1 MNTFPQDI
9 APLLAQF
16 AGPSGI
22 KKLGST
28 DKRNY
33 YATEKTLQLS
43 KKKNW
48 MPSYFR
54 PVSFSMA
61 RQCPIAGGFFH
72 PRIETRTWLSN

>member
-28 DKRNY
+28 NKRN

-43 KKKNW
+43 KKKILDAILFQTCFILHGKTMSDCRW
-48 MPSYFR
+48 IFPS
-54 PVSFSMA
+54 
-61 RQCPIAGGFFH
+61 
-72 PRIETRTWLSN
+72 SN